1 MRQFFNLMVIFFM
14 IITFMSRSGS
24 QENEEPILTS
34 FQEHF
39 KKEYFQLGTVMQF
52 VFDYQNE
59 RTMNGHNGFSVANM
73 RLKLKGEFD
82 GGFGYAFQTSF
93 TSAPSILDANMYC
106 SISPPFT
113 LRIGQ
118 FKAPFSKEYLISA
131 PDIDFVN
138 RSRVVSALTPGR
150 QIGLQL
156 SSLSARDAVSFQVG
170 LFNGNGFSSNTNDSD
185 DFLYAGRITFL
196 PQVFHDVPDNY
207 HLEVGVNAAFS
218 KDSLV
223 SIVNG
228 LLPGYSGDRLLL
240 GADMRLNFN
249 RFLLAGEYI
258 RAKLKPDTGEEITP
272 SGFHATTGYMVTPKV
287 QVLFRWDH
295 FNLDILVGDSS
306 KSDWLI
312 WGVNVWPTGTTE
324 LQVNYIVDIDD
335 SGMKHH
341 QVLVN
346 TQIVF

>member
-1 MRQFFNLMVIFFM
+1 MKSFALMVIACVTALGM
-14 IITFMSRSGS
+14 GNRPARAA
-24 QENEEPILTS
+24 EEPVLDAYRKQ
-34 FQEHF
+34 FQ
-39 KKEYFQLGTVMQF
+39 KEYLQLGTVMQF

-59 RTMNGHNGFSVANM
+59 RIQAGQNGFSVANM

-82 GGFGYAFQTSF
+82 GGFGYAFQTRF
-93 TSAPSILDANMYC
+93 TSAPSILDANMYY

-113 LRIGQ
+113 VRIGQ

-138 RSRVVSALTPGR
+138 RSRVVSALAPGR

-156 SSLSARDAVSFQVG
+156 SGLTARDAVSFQIG
-170 LFNGNGFSSNTNDSD
+170 LFNGNGFSVNANDSN
-185 DFLYAGRITFL
+185 DFLYAGRIAFL

-207 HLEVGVNAAFS
+207 QLELGVNAAFS
-218 KDSLV
+218 TDSTV
-223 SIVNG
+223 SIVDG
-228 LLPGYSGDRLLL
+228 LLPGYSGDRLVL
-240 GADMRLNFN
+240 GADMRLNVN
-249 RFLLAGEYI
+249 RVLLAGEYI
-258 RAKLKPDTGEEITP
+258 RAKLKPDTGEEIKP

-295 FNLDILVGDSS
+295 FNLDMLVENSFE
-306 KSDWLI
+306 SDWLI
-312 WGVNVWPTGTTE
+312 GGVNVWPTGTTE
-324 LQVNYIVDIDD
+324 VQVNYIIDLD
-335 SGMKHH
+335 DRDMEHH